1 MKTNNE
7 EVIEVEDEEC
17 MSEAVCE
24 EAHLL
29 IMNTI
34 KPDAVR
40 GTNSVI
46 FEYDGHEYELE
57 TILEVVVFINKF
69 YEGE

>member
-1 MKTNNE
+1 MKTNNVE
-7 EVIEVEDEEC
+7 TIEVEPED
-17 MSEAVCE
+17 MMTEAVAE
-24 EAHLL
+24 EAHML

-40 GTNSVI
+40 GTNSAI
-46 FEYDGHEYELE
+46 FIYDGHEYELE